1 MDWDERAEIENR
13 AASFIWIDQFIKCRG
28 ERLTGWVSTFHKD
41 NLPCRLANDKV
52 SDDLRGSFNWTC
64 KVLFTDGEQWM
75 VRFPRGGKV
84 KNADEKVEIEVATM
98 NIVHQQTDIPV
109 PEVKAWGLA
118 ADNKLGLGPFII
130 TSFIEGVSLG
140 DILQDP
146 ESPDARLIRGDISEG
161 DIETIYQQI
170 AHFMLQLSKLNF
182 SKIGSLSRASQKGDG
197 SHAATI
203 HSRPMTW
210 KAHEILNVGGVDVFC
225 TFNTLISPCL
235 A

>member
-1 MDWDERAEIENR
+1 
-13 AASFIWIDQFIKCRG
+13 
-28 ERLTGWVSTFHKD
+28 
-41 NLPCRLANDKV
+41 
-52 SDDLRGSFNWTC
+52 
-64 KVLFTDGEQWM
+64 M

-98 NIVHQQTDIPV
+98 NVIHQQTDIPV

-140 DILQDP
+140 DILQDS
-146 ESPDARLIRGDISEG
+146 ESPGARLIRRDISEG
-161 DIETIYQQI
+161 DIETIYRQI

-182 SKIGSLSRASQKGDG
+182 SKIGSASQKGDG
-197 SHAATI
+197 SRAATI
-203 HSRPMTW
+203 HSRPLTW

-235 A
+235 AEF

>member
-13 AASFIWIDQFIKCRG
+13 AASFIWMDQFMKCRG
-28 ERLTGWVSTFHKD
+28 ERLTSWVSTFHKD

-98 NIVHQQTDIPV
+98 NILYQQTDIPI

-130 TSFIEGVSLG
+130 TSFIKGVSLG

-146 ESPDARLIRGDISEG
+146 ESPDARLIRGDISKG
-161 DIETIYQQI
+161 DIETIYRQI

-182 SKIGSLSRASQKGDG
+182 SKIGSLSRESRKSDG

-225 TFNTLISPCL
+225 MF
-235 A
+235 